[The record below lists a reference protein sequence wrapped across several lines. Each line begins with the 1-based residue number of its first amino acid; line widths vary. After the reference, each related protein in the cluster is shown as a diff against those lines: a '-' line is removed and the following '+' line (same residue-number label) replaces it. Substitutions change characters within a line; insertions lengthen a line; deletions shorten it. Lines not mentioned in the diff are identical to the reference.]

1 MRVAVFSD
9 IHADINTAREDPDFT
24 LKLIAHL
31 NEMDIDMLLVVGDI
45 SGSFSGIQS
54 FFYDLQTVDVK
65 YRLFCPGNHDIWV
78 NQASFDGS
86 LAKYYELL
94 PELSQYFD
102 WHYLPQNPLII
113 DGIGFA
119 GTIGWYDYSTRNLQF
134 DDQINKESYQQKI
147 NPVSG
152 SKWMDR
158 YFAKFGN
165 LTDGQITSRFNLDL
179 QMDLKKLGIQSNAP
193 VIDEK
198 NVSKNNPK
206 TEYLSDKNKKDLDT
220 LIVSSH
226 FVPFQEFITYRGT
239 LHWDYFSAFI
249 GNLSLGQIINDIPSG
264 LRRIACFGH
273 THSNKQMILSSGVE
287 GYCSPI
293 GYNHEWNSTSLE
305 EVFSKRIS
313 LLDI

>member
-1 MRVAVFSD
+1 MRIAVFSD

-24 LKLIAHL
+24 PKLIAHL
-31 NEMDIDMLLVVGDI
+31 NEMDIDMLLVAGDI

-94 PELSQYFD
+94 PELSRHFD

-113 DGIGFA
+113 DGIGFV
-119 GTIGWYDYSTRNLQF
+119 GTISWFDYSTRNPQF
-134 DDQINKESYQQKI
+134 DDQINEESYQLKV
-147 NPVSG
+147 NPISG
-152 SKWMDR
+152 SAWMDR

-165 LTDGQITSRFNLDL
+165 LSDRQITSQFNLDL
-179 QMDLKKLGIQSNAP
+179 QMDLKKLGITSNTSIA
-193 VIDEK
+193 DEG
-198 NVSKNNPK
+198 NVSDISPRTKFLVDNNPK
-206 TEYLSDKNKKDLDT
+206 ELDT

-226 FVPFQEFITYRGT
+226 FVPFQEFIVYRGN
-239 LHWDYFSAFI
+239 LQWDYFSSFI
-249 GNLSLGQIINDIPSG
+249 GNLSLGQIINDIPSD

-273 THSNKQMILSSGVE
+273 THSNKQMILPSGVE

-293 GYNHEWNSTSLE
+293 GYSHEWNSAPIE
-305 EVFSKRIS
+305 EVFLDRIS
-313 LLDI
+313 IIDI